1 MDQQTQTF
9 LGLISH
15 ELTTNIVEALNAAPL
30 STTELA
36 EATETDPRVLAKHL
50 ELMKLSA
57 LVRSYRE
64 AGKAAGRPPIHWR
77 LINQDLIQ
85 ELVEFA
91 AASRHRLIDS
101 GDG

>member
-15 ELTTNIVEALNAAPL
+15 ELTTNIVDALSNAPL

-36 EATETDPRVLAKHL
+36 EATETDSRVLAKHL

-64 AGKAAGRPPIHWR
+64 AGKGAGRPPIHWK

-91 AASRHRLIDS
+91 AKSRHRLIDS